1 MPQKKLRTKP
11 GTSWFD
17 KKLQTTICKLDFYPI
32 VYVVQAVDVAL
43 YWKIETAV
51 DPRNQIGTLARSEK
65 KGKLIKKM

>member
-1 MPQKKLRTKP
+1 MI
-11 GTSWFD
+11 